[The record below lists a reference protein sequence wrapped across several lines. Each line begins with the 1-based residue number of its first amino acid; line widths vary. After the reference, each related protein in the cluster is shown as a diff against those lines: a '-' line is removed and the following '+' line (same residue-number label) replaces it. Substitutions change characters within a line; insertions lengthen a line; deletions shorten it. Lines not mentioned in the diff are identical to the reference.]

1 MDAFIKLLNDDVDVL
16 KYITSRGSNYCIAE
30 KGSDDIDKALRE
42 TLQKLIDVGATDT
55 EIEVYTG
62 LTKRLTDPDN
72 HINVGSGYVFNG
84 LIHDVITIK
93 QDFHRFKIGDWV
105 KVKTLDEML
114 EVYKESTNI
123 CKAIIEKRDFSVSP
137 NSEFFNRRMYSFL
150 GKVYQIVNIDECIAY
165 QKVYLQSVGEPS
177 TDLYYT
183 EPYYFNAKWLNEFSN
198 DFEIIDRDRLEGLI

>member
-1 MDAFIKLLNDDVDVL
+1 MDAFMELLNDGVDIL
-16 KYITSRGSNYCIAE
+16 KYRTISGDSYYCIAE

-42 TLQKLIDVGATDT
+42 TLQKLVDAGATDT

-84 LIHDVITIK
+84 LIRKVTTIK
-93 QDFHRFKIGDWV
+93 QGFHRFKIGDLV

-123 CKAIIEKRDFSVSP
+123 CKAIIEKRDFAVSP
-137 NSEFFNRRMYSFL
+137 NSEFFNRKMYPFL
-150 GKVYQIVNIDECIAY
+150 GKVYQIADIDECIAY
-165 QKVYLQSVGEPS
+165 QKVYLQSVGEPF
-177 TDLYYT
+177 T

>member
-16 KYITSRGSNYCIAE
+16 KYTTVKGASYYCITE

-42 TLQKLIDVGATDT
+42 TLRKLIDAGATDT

-84 LIHDVITIK
+84 LIREVITIK

-114 EVYKESTNI
+114 EVYKENIYI
-123 CKAIIEKRDFSVSP
+123 CKAIIEKRGFCVSLY
-137 NSEFFNRRMYSFL
+137 NESFDRKMYPYL
-150 GKVYQIVNIDECIAY
+150 GKIYQIVDIDEYTTY
-165 QKVYLQSVGEPS
+165 QDVYLQSAGEPFA
-177 TDLYYT
+177 
-183 EPYYFNAKWLNEFSN
+183 EPYYFNAKWLNKFAN
-198 DFEIIDRDRLEGLI
+198 DFEIIDRDRLEDLI